1 MDQHPVDQR
10 LIDYARLV
18 VEVGVNV
25 QKGEPVVI
33 TAPVQA
39 ADFVRLLARFAYKRE
54 ASEVVVDWRDQE
66 ITKMTYDHA
75 PMEVLKT
82 VPDFLYDKDEYYY
95 KRGANMISVASSD
108 PDAFAQTDPERLAAA
123 SRAFNKKM
131 KPLDHYTMN
140 DEVAWCV
147 AAYPNVKWARKVFP
161 KAQSDDEAYALL
173 MEAILKMSRMEDAD
187 PVQAWKDHIARLS
200 ARAKILNDYQF
211 DKVHYRSENG
221 TDLTVH
227 LPQGHIWMAAS
238 SLDDKGNEFVPN
250 IPTEEIFSLPHA
262 DKVDGT
268 LVASKPLVYHG
279 QVINNFSFTF
289 KDGAV
294 TDFRAEQ
301 GQEVLKNLLDEDE
314 GSRRLGEIA
323 LVPYASPISESGILF
338 YNTLFDEN
346 ASCHFALGACY
357 PTCLEGGADLT
368 SDQVRAQG
376 GNDSAVHVDF
386 MVGTKDLSIIGTT
399 KDGQEVA
406 IFKEGN
412 FCF

>member
-1 MDQHPVDQR
+1 MDQR
-10 LIDYARLV
+10 LKDYARLV

-39 ADFVRLLARFAYKRE
+39 ADFVRLLTRFAYERE

-66 ITKMTYDHA
+66 ITKMTYDYA
-75 PMEVLKT
+75 PMEVLET
-82 VPDFLYDKDEYYY
+82 VPDFLYDKAEYYY
-95 KRGANMISVASSD
+95 KRGANLISVACND
-108 PDAFAQTDPERLAAA
+108 PDAFAQTDPNRLAAA
-123 SRAFNKKM
+123 SRAYNKKM

-161 KAQSDDEAYALL
+161 HAASDQEAFDLL
-173 MEAILKMSRMEDAD
+173 MDAILKMSRMSEGD

-211 DKVHYRSENG
+211 QKVHYTSSNG
-221 TDLTVH
+221 TDLTVG
-227 LPQGHIWMAAS
+227 LPEGHIWMAAS
-238 SLDDKGNEFVPN
+238 SLDNKGNEFVPN

-262 DKVDGT
+262 DHVDGH
-268 LVASKPLVYHG
+268 LVATKPLVYQG
-279 QVINNFSFTF
+279 QVIDHFAFTF

-294 TDFRAEQ
+294 IDFEAEQ
-301 GQEVLKNLLDEDE
+301 GKEVLQNLLEEDA
-314 GSRRLGEIA
+314 GSRHLGEIA

-357 PTCLEGGADLT
+357 PTCLQGGADMT
-368 SDQVRAQG
+368 SDQVRAHG

-386 MVGTKDLSIIGTT
+386 MVGSPDLSIIGTT
-399 KDGQEVA
+399 KDGQEVP
-406 IFKEGN
+406 IFQDGN